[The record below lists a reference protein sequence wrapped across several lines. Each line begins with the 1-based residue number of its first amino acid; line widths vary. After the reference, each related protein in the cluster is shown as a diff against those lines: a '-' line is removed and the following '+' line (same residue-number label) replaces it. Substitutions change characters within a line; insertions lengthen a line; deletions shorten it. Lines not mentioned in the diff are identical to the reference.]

1 MNAMQSEKDITDRL
15 QASNKKDFFFNV
27 LTWKSVNSGEM
38 DVEKSNVHVRN
49 EYEIISR
56 ELLLL
61 LRLLNFTNILAV

>member
-1 MNAMQSEKDITDRL
+1 MNTIQSDREREREITDRL

-49 EYEIISR
+49 
-56 ELLLL
+56 
-61 LRLLNFTNILAV
+61 